1 MSNSHPNTK
10 NRSLAK
16 FNTFLRKEFL
26 HIFRDMWTT
35 LILLLLPVLVT
46 ILIGFG
52 ISTEVRNAKVAIFDS
67 SQDVATQG
75 IINKLSTSEYFTIA
89 YHVNSEREM
98 DDLFKQ
104 NKIGMA
110 VVFGERFYENMLH
123 TGEAQVLLLTDASDP
138 NTAST
143 LNTYATMLIS
153 SYQADLNRNMGNM
166 PYQINSEITLLYN
179 PSMKGSYSTVP
190 GVLGLVLT
198 LICSMMT
205 SVSIVREKELG
216 TMEIL
221 LVSPLK
227 PITIILAKTI
237 PYFTLSLINLATVLT
252 LSVFVLGVPIVGN
265 FFLLISICLLYIFV
279 SLAFGILIS
288 TLVSSQ
294 LVAMLM
300 SGLVLLMPVMMLS
313 GLLFPVDNMPLLLKW
328 FSHIIPA
335 KWFILAVKSVM
346 IKGAGF
352 RAIMTEFLILLSM
365 AIFLIGVSIKMFRNR
380 L

>member
-1 MSNSHPNTK
+1 MK
-10 NRSLAK
+10 NRTLAK
-16 FNTFLRKEFL
+16 FNSFLRKEFL

-46 ILIGFG
+46 FLIGFG
-52 ISTEVRNAKVAIFDS
+52 ISTEVKNANVAIFDA
-67 SQDVATQG
+67 SQDAATQG
-75 IINKLSTSEYFTIA
+75 IVNKLSTSEYFTIA
-89 YHVNSEREM
+89 YHVSSEAEI

-104 NKIGMA
+104 NKIGTA
-110 VVFGERFYENMLH
+110 VVFSERFYENMLH

-143 LNTYATMLIS
+143 LNAYATMLIS
-153 SYQADLNRNMGNM
+153 SYQADLNQKNMGNI
-166 PYQINSEITLLYN
+166 PYRINPEITLLYN
-179 PSMKGSYSTVP
+179 PSMNGSYSTVP

-205 SVSIVREKELG
+205 SVSIVREKESG

-237 PYFTLSLINLATVLT
+237 PYLTLSIVNLATVLT

-265 FFLLISICLLYIFV
+265 FFLLIMICLLYIFV

-313 GLLFPVDNMPLLLKW
+313 GLVFPVENMPLVLKW

-352 RAIMTEFLILLSM
+352 RAIMVEFSILLSM
-365 AIFLIGVSIKMFRNR
+365 AVFLITVSIKMFKNR

>member
-1 MSNSHPNTK
+1 MK
-10 NRSLAK
+10 NRKLAT

-35 LILLLLPVLVT
+35 LILLLLPIMVT
-46 ILIGFG
+46 ILLGFG
-52 ISTEVRNAKVAIFDS
+52 MSTEVRNANVAIFDS
-67 SQDVATQG
+67 SQDAATQG

-89 YHVNSEREM
+89 YHVHSEEEI
-98 DDLFKQ
+98 DNLFKR

-143 LNTYATMLIS
+143 LNTYASMLIS
-153 SYQADLNRNMGNM
+153 SYQANLNKSMGDI
-166 PYQINSEITLLYN
+166 PYQISPEITLLYN
-179 PSMKGSYSTVP
+179 PSMKGSYSIVP
-190 GVLGLVLT
+190 GVLGLVLI

-227 PITIILAKTI
+227 PIIIILAKTI
-237 PYFTLSLINLATVLT
+237 PYFTLSIINLATVLV

-265 FFLLISICLLYIFV
+265 FFLLLMICLLYIFV

-300 SGLVLLMPVMMLS
+300 TGLVLMMPVMMLS
-313 GLLFPVDNMPLLLKW
+313 GLLFPIANMPFLLKC

-352 RAIMTEFLILLSM
+352 RAIMWEFSILFGMAILLITVSM
-365 AIFLIGVSIKMFRNR
+365 KKFKNR

>member
-1 MSNSHPNTK
+1 MK
-10 NRSLAK
+10 NRKLAK

-46 ILIGFG
+46 MLIGFG

-67 SQDVATQG
+67 SQDIATQG
-75 IINKLSTSEYFTIA
+75 ITNKLSMSEYFTIA
-89 YHVNSEREM
+89 YRVNSEREI

-110 VVFGERFYENMLH
+110 VVFSERFYENMQH
-123 TGEAQVLLLTDASDP
+123 TGETQVLLLTDASDP

-143 LNTYATMLIS
+143 LNTYSTMLIS
-153 SYQADLNRNMGNM
+153 SYQADLNRNMGDISC
-166 PYQINSEITLLYN
+166 QINPEITLLYN
-179 PSMKGSYSTVP
+179 PGMKGSYSTVP

-198 LICSMMT
+198 LICAMMT

-237 PYFTLSLINLATVLT
+237 PYFTLSLINLATVLI

-288 TLVSSQ
+288 TVVSSQ
-294 LVAMLM
+294 LVATLI

-313 GLLFPVDNMPLLLKW
+313 GLLFPVDNMPLVLRW

-335 KWFILAVKSVM
+335 KWFILAIKSVM

-352 RAIMTEFLILLSM
+352 RAIMMEFLILLSM
-365 AIFLIGVSIKMFRNR
+365 AIVLIGVSIKMFKNR